1 MKITIIVEGETEKV
15 FIPHLRRFLESRLE
29 GNMPKLDPYPYDG
42 RIPTKEKLKRVVEK
56 LLAAGPRASDAVIAL
71 TDVYTGTREFTDA
84 ADAIDQMKKWVGANE
99 KFYAHAAQYD
109 FEAWLLAYWTD
120 IQKLAGSNR
129 TLLSP
134 VPENV
139 NHDKPPAY
147 HLREVFRTGKHKK
160 CYVKTRDANRIL
172 RGKDLSVSANKCPQL
187 KAFLNTILSLCGGQ
201 PVE

>member
-1 MKITIIVEGETEKV
+1 MKITIIVEGETERV
-15 FIPHLRRFLESRLE
+15 FIPHLKRFLQSRLA
-29 GNMPKLDPYPYDG
+29 GNPPNIDPFPCDG

-56 LLAAGPRASDAVIAL
+56 LLEAGPRASDAVIAL

-84 ADAIDQMKKWVGANE
+84 ADAIEKMKTWVGVNE

-129 TLLSP
+129 TLPSP
-134 VPENV
+134 APENV
-139 NHDKPPAY
+139 NHDKPPA
-147 HLREVFRTGKHKK
+147 HLLQEVFRTGSHKK

-172 RGKDLSVSANKCPQL
+172 KDQDLSISANKCPQL
-187 KAFLNTILSLCGGQ
+187 KAFLNTILSLCGGKLLQ
-201 PVE
+201 